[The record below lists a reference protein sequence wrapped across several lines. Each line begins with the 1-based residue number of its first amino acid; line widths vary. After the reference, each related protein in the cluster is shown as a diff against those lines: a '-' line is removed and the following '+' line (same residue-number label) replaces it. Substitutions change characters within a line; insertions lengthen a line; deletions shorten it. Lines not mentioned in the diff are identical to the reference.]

1 MVKGPIMVPGRLGP
15 IFIPGAQ
22 LKNWYMD
29 SITEAVPTEKP
40 NREKQFDPKS
50 RRGTV
55 GGPWGLFTEASS
67 ASGDSKAFGAVRCEV
82 SQDPGEGAEAEG
94 AARGAQARCAAVFPW
109 PGLDF
114 G

>member
-1 MVKGPIMVPGRLGP
+1 
-15 IFIPGAQ
+15 
-22 LKNWYMD
+22 MD

-67 ASGDSKAFGAVRCEV
+67 ASGGSKAF
-82 SQDPGEGAEAEG
+82 
-94 AARGAQARCAAVFPW
+94 RGSEM
-109 PGLDF
+109 
-114 G
+114 